1 VAVASDGGLVSASSS
16 HVRLWDSTSGALRW
30 QVFTPAE
37 QTRFALSR
45 DGKAIA
51 IAQGDFDTARV
62 SIYEVGGPQRASFES
77 GPVTG
82 LAFSPDGSKLAVAS
96 ASVVIYQASDGKR
109 LSGLKGY
116 ALTIGFSEDGALI
129 VVGRDGIQR
138 WNGTD
143 AAAAPVSAFSAPPSA
158 AAVAPSSGVVAW
170 ANGSSLQISTPKGS
184 PIKIEAAATSPI
196 TALAISA
203 KGDVVL
209 VGWPGGIAAW
219 DVGPTPTKRWQMET
233 RFKSRPAIALD
244 ESATTVGIADA
255 RGVFIAEAST
265 GKELRTKGERLRF
278 LGFAGDGNLLVA
290 RGQVYESVDL
300 HTAARTP
307 TRDLPEGAPAWV
319 DSYVYGAKG
328 TATGWSSAAVAECA
342 PLKIWVTGVGERSI
356 RPPLGCKSENG
367 DPWLPG
373 PGFVVADGSKSTV
386 WDVVENKPRM
396 DLLPSRR
403 PRLALSFSAD
413 RRWLVAAYGAADS
426 TSSGHDQGTFVV
438 AFDLSTAKPGA
449 PGRPARELEW
459 REASTLRA
467 ITILPDG
474 TTYAGA
480 ENGDVFAAAPG
491 EAAFQK
497 VAQLGAG
504 ITFLEASP
512 SGTAIAATDQ
522 DGLTAILG
530 K

>member
-1 VAVASDGGLVSASSS
+1 MLRLLALSLCCLVACRSGGSRTAPPSPSSTDAGAAQPPLTGSASSPPTKPESIAYQDVLVGDALPSGQIAQVGPPRWSHPGIAAQVAVTSDGSLVSASSS
-16 HVRLWDSTSGALRW
+16 HVRLWDSTSGAMRW

-37 QTRFALSR
+37 KTSFALSR

-51 IAQGDFDTARV
+51 IAQGDFDAARV
-62 SIYEVGGPQRASFES
+62 SIYEVGGPQRVSFES

-116 ALTIGFSEDGALI
+116 ALAIGFSEDGALI

-143 AAAAPVSAFSAPPSA
+143 ATAAPVSAFSAPPSA
-158 AAVAPSSGVVAW
+158 AVVAPSSGVVAW
-170 ANGSSLQISTPKGS
+170 VNGSSLQISTPKGS
-184 PIKIEAAATSPI
+184 SIKIEAAATSPI

-244 ESATTVGIADA
+244 DAATTVGISDA

-265 GKELRTKGERLRF
+265 GKELHTKEERLRF

-300 HTAARTP
+300 HTAALTP

-319 DSYVYGAKG
+319 DSYVYGANG
-328 TATGWSSAAVAECA
+328 EATGWSSAAIAECA

-356 RPPLGCKSENG
+356 RPPTGARARMEIRGCPDRASSWRTAANPPYGMWWRTSLE
-367 DPWLPG
+367 W
-373 PGFVVADGSKSTV
+373 T
-386 WDVVENKPRM
+386 
-396 DLLPSRR
+396 SRR
-403 PRLALSFSAD
+403 AVARVWLSRFRQTD
-413 RRWLVAAYGAADS
+413 
-426 TSSGHDQGTFVV
+426 
-438 AFDLSTAKPGA
+438 
-449 PGRPARELEW
+449 
-459 REASTLRA
+459 
-467 ITILPDG
+467 DG
-474 TTYAGA
+474 
-480 ENGDVFAAAPG
+480 
-491 EAAFQK
+491 
-497 VAQLGAG
+497 
-504 ITFLEASP
+504 
-512 SGTAIAATDQ
+512 
-522 DGLTAILG
+522 
-530 K
+530 